1 MLGNSAFTVCIV
13 IPIYLKAVIL
23 NIYFSYFQL
32 KSLATRHH
40 QQVTATG
47 PEEQTDNGKP
57 RGQFCCQFCS
67 KSFGY
72 SNDLERHIRIHTG
85 EKPFAC
91 PYCPYRATVK
101 GNLSQHIRTHTGEE
115 PFACSFCSYRAKT
128 SSNLKTHIFHKH
140 HSPNQKIVP

>member
-1 MLGNSAFTVCIV
+1 MTDPLV
-13 IPIYLKAVIL
+13 
-23 NIYFSYFQL
+23 
-32 KSLATRHH
+32 TRHQ
-40 QQVTATG
+40 QQVIISGTDDL
-47 PEEQTDNGKP
+47 TDNGRP
-57 RGQFCCQFCS
+57 RGQHYCQYCS
-67 KSFGY
+67 KSFNY

-115 PFACSFCSYRAKT
+115 PFACSFCPYRAKT

-140 HSPNQKIVP
+140 GKH